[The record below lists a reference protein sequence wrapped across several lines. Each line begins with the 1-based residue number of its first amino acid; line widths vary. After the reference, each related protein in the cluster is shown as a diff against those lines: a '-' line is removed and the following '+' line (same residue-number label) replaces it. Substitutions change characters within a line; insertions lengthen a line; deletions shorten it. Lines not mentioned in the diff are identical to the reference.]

1 MKKAI
6 PVIVAVSLAV
16 ALFAYA
22 EGRETPLSEA
32 ERAALTPDKI
42 LELLIEGNDRFV
54 ADKLTSPRISGRREA
69 AAAGQFPKAVILSCL
84 DSRVPVELVFDV
96 GIGDVFV
103 GRVAGNIEN
112 VDQLGSMEFAT
123 KLAGAKLVV
132 VLGHTSCGAIK
143 GACDGAKLGNLTALL
158 AKIRPAVDAVK
169 GFKPEER
176 TSANAEFVAKV
187 TEQNVRQT
195 VSDIRKDS
203 PVLAGLE
210 RDGKIKIVGAVYD
223 LKTGKVAILK

>member
-1 MKKAI
+1 
-6 PVIVAVSLAV
+6 
-16 ALFAYA
+16 
-22 EGRETPLSEA
+22 
-32 ERAALTPDKI
+32 
-42 LELLIEGNDRFV
+42 
-54 ADKLTSPRISGRREA
+54 
-69 AAAGQFPKAVILSCL
+69 
-84 DSRVPVELVFDV
+84 V

-143 GACDGAKLGNLTALL
+143 GACDGAELGNLTTLL

-195 VSDIRKDS
+195 VADIRKDS

-210 RDGKIKIVGAVYD
+210 RDGKIKIVGAIYD
-223 LKTGKVAILK
+223 LKTGKVAFLK

>member
-1 MKKAI
+1 MKKSL
-6 PVIVAVSLAV
+6 PVVVALCFAA
-16 ALFAYA
+16 ALFAHA
-22 EGRETPLSEA
+22 QGRKAPVSKA
-32 ERAALTPDKI
+32 EREALTPDKI
-42 LELLIEGNDRFV
+42 LESLIEGNDRFV
-54 ADKLTSPRISGRREA
+54 ADKLTSPNISGRREA

-143 GACDGAKLGNLTALL
+143 GACDGAELGNLTALL

-169 GFKPEER
+169 GFKPEQR

-210 RDGKIKIVGAVYD
+210 RDGKIKIVGGVYD
-223 LKTGKVAILK
+223 LKTGKVAFLK

>member
-1 MKKAI
+1 MKKSL
-6 PVIVAVSLAV
+6 PVVVALCFAV
-16 ALFAYA
+16 ALFAHA
-22 EGRETPLSEA
+22 QDRKAPVSKA
-32 ERAALTPDKI
+32 EREALTPDKI

-54 ADKLTSPRISGRREA
+54 ADKLTSPNISGRREA
-69 AAAGQFPKAVILSCL
+69 AAASQFPKAVILSCL

-143 GACDGAKLGNLTALL
+143 GACDGAELGNLTALL

-169 GFKPEER
+169 GFKPEDR

-210 RDGKIKIVGAVYD
+210 RDGQIKIVGGVYD

>member
-1 MKKAI
+1 MFAHAQDRKA
-6 PVIVAVSLAV
+6 PVSK
-16 ALFAYA
+16 
-22 EGRETPLSEA
+22 A
-32 ERAALTPDKI
+32 EREALTPDKI

-54 ADKLTSPRISGRREA
+54 ADKLTSPSISGRREA

-143 GACDGAKLGNLTALL
+143 GACDGAELGNLTALL

-169 GFKPEER
+169 GFKPEQR

-210 RDGKIKIVGAVYD
+210 RDDKIKIVGGVYD
-223 LKTGKVAILK
+223 LKTGKVTILK

>member
-1 MKKAI
+1 MKKS
-6 PVIVAVSLAV
+6 VTVVVAVSLAV

-22 EGRETPLSEA
+22 EGRKTPLSEV

-42 LELLIEGNDRFV
+42 LELLVEGNERFV
-54 ADKLTSPRISGRREA
+54 ADKLTSPNISGRRDA
-69 AAAGQFPKAVILSCL
+69 AAEGQFPQAVILSCL

-123 KLAGAKLVV
+123 KLAGAKLVL

-143 GACDGAKLGNLTALL
+143 GACDGAELGNLTALL

-176 TSANAEFVAKV
+176 TSANAKFVAKV

-210 RDGKIKIVGAVYD
+210 RDGKIKIVGAIYD
-223 LKTGKVAILK
+223 LKTGKVAFLK